1 MATKPKKRAA
11 TEKPSL
17 EQRVSDLH
25 AEIEAKIEQY
35 LEMIKPR
42 CPGIPI
48 GVLRQTNFARAGG
61 CACEEYKL
69 LLKAKQ

>member
-1 MATKPKKRAA
+1 MAKPKAKKVAA
-11 TEKPSL
+11 EKPSL
-17 EQRVSDLH
+17 EQRISDLH

-69 LLKAKQ
+69 LKAK

>member
-1 MATKPKKRAA
+1 MATKLKKKV
-11 TEKPSL
+11 EKLLPSL
-17 EQRVSDLH
+17 EQRISDLH

-48 GVLRQTNFARAGG
+48 GVLRQTNFARGGG